1 MTHRNPQSHFTET
14 MNTAL
19 TIDII
24 SDVVCPWCYIGKRRI
39 EGALALYAQQHP
51 ERPQPIVRWHP
62 FQLNPDMAPQG
73 MSRADY
79 VQAKFGPR
87 AGTVYDRVKAVGAS
101 LDSPFEFD
109 KIARQ
114 PNTRAAHSLIALAEP
129 GPQQEAVV
137 QTLFDAYFIEGQDLT
152 QTSVLVALAQR
163 AGLDPAQ
170 AQQAL
175 GDEEVIAQISEADQ
189 QARAMGVQGV
199 PFFIFNGRVGV
210 SGAHESED
218 LLRAME
224 NAEAEA

>member
-1 MTHRNPQSHFTET
+1 MTHRSPQSHFTET

-87 AGTVYDRVKAVGAS
+87 ASTVYDRVKAVGAS
-101 LDSPFEFD
+101 LDIPFAFD
-109 KIARQ
+109 NIARQ

-199 PFFIFNGRVGV
+199 PFFIFL
-210 SGAHESED
+210 SLIHI
-218 LLRAME
+218 
-224 NAEAEA
+224 

>member
-1 MTHRNPQSHFTET
+1 
-14 MNTAL
+14 MNSAL

-24 SDVVCPWCYIGKRRI
+24 SDVVCPWCYIGKRRM

-51 ERPQPIVRWHP
+51 DRPQPVVRWHP
-62 FQLNPDMAPQG
+62 FQLNPDMAPEG
-73 MSRADY
+73 VSRSDY

-87 AGTVYDRVKAVGAS
+87 ASTVYDRVKAVGAS
-101 LDSPFEFD
+101 LDIPFAFD
-109 KIARQ
+109 KIACQ

-218 LLRAME
+218 LLRAMQS
-224 NAEAEA
+224 AEAEA

>member
-1 MTHRNPQSHFTET
+1 

-51 ERPQPIVRWHP
+51 DRPQPVVRWHP
-62 FQLNPDMAPQG
+62 FQLNPDMAPEG
-73 MSRADY
+73 VSRSDY

-87 AGTVYDRVKAVGAS
+87 ASTVYDRVKAVGAS
-101 LDSPFEFD
+101 LDIPFAFD